1 MPILNL
7 VMSLSLVLNIL
18 LGLAVIAL
26 LVVFVLWLRD
36 RHSKTPQ
43 VTTKTVIYYVGLLV
57 IFIVAK
63 LIMH

>member
-63 LIMH
+63 LVMH

>member
-1 MPILNL
+1 MPVLNL

-26 LVVFVLWLRD
+26 LIVFVLWLRD
-36 RHSKTPQ
+36 RHRKSPQ
-43 VTTKTVIYYVGLLV
+43 VTTKTLLYYAGLLV

-63 LIMH
+63 LVMH

>member
-1 MPILNL
+1 MPVLNL

-26 LVVFVLWLRD
+26 LIVFVLWLRD
-36 RHSKTPQ
+36 RHRKSPQ
-43 VTTKTVIYYVGLLV
+43 VTTKTLLYYVGLLV

-63 LIMH
+63 LVMH

>member
-1 MPILNL
+1 MPVLNL

-43 VTTKTVIYYVGLLV
+43 VTTKTLLYYVGLLV
-57 IFIVAK
+57 IFLVAK
-63 LIMH
+63 LVMH

>member
-1 MPILNL
+1 MPVLNL

-43 VTTKTVIYYVGLLV
+43 VTTKTLIYYAGLLV
-57 IFIVAK
+57 IFLVAK

>member
-1 MPILNL
+1 MPVLNL

-26 LVVFVLWLRD
+26 LIVFVLWLRD

-43 VTTKTVIYYVGLLV
+43 VTTKTLLYYVGLLV
-57 IFIVAK
+57 IFLVAK
-63 LIMH
+63 LVMH

>member
-26 LVVFVLWLRD
+26 LVVFFLWLRD
-36 RHSKTPQ
+36 RHSKTPK
-43 VTTKTVIYYVGLLV
+43 VTNKTLAYYAGLLV
-57 IFIVAK
+57 IFLIAK
-63 LIMH
+63 LVMH

>member
-36 RHSKTPQ
+36 RHSKTPK
-43 VTTKTVIYYVGLLV
+43 VTTKTLAYYAGLLV
-57 IFIVAK
+57 IFVIAK
-63 LIMH
+63 LVMH

>member
-36 RHSKTPQ
+36 RHSKAPQ